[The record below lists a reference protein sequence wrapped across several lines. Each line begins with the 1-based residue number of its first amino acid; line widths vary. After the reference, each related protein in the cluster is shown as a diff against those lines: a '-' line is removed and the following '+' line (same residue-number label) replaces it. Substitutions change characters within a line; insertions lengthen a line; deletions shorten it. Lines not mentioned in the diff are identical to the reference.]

1 MRQTISAVLAF
12 FFAAFG
18 FGQGAAAGADD
29 CRPADNLAYV
39 QGVDEC
45 LALQTF
51 APGGGLPSDGAPGK
65 TLVIVLHGDLSSG
78 GPADYIF
85 PVAEQ
90 AAAAGAIGVAMMRPG
105 YPGGGRS
112 STGIASRKEK
122 RAQIYTPDEMDEIAA
137 AAARLK
143 DHYGAAEIVMVGHSG
158 GAVMA
163 GVILGRHPGL
173 VQRALLVSCP
183 CDIPTWRRMRGRD
196 PLPNAENPIDHIDR
210 IPAGTVIRLLTGSKD
225 TNTRTRL
232 AVDYTATAQAAGL
245 DADFVELPGASHTL
259 NDAMAG
265 SAEFQAALAKVILG
279 R

>member
-1 MRQTISAVLAF
+1 MRRIISAVSAF
-12 FFAAFG
+12 LVLLFG
-18 FGQGAAAGADD
+18 FGPGAFAGDDD
-29 CRPADNLAYV
+29 CRPGDNLTYV

-45 LALQTF
+45 LALQTY
-51 APGGGLPSDGAPGK
+51 LPSDAVPGR
-65 TLVIVLHGDLSSG
+65 TLVIVLHGDLSRG

-85 PVAEQ
+85 PIAER

-105 YPGGGRS
+105 YAGGGRS

-137 AAARLK
+137 AANRLK
-143 DHYGAAEIVMVGHSG
+143 DHHGAAEIVMVGHSG

-173 VQRALLVSCP
+173 VQRALLISCP
-183 CDIPTWRRMRGRD
+183 CDIPTWRRMRGRN
-196 PLPNAENPIDHIDR
+196 PLPNAENPIDHIDG

-225 TNTRTRL
+225 TNTRTSL
-232 AVDYTATAQAAGL
+232 AADYTEKAQAAGI
-245 DADFVELPGASHTL
+245 DAAFIELPGAGHNLT
-259 NDAMAG
+259 NAVIG
-265 SAEFQAALAKVILG
+265 SAEFEAALSEAVLG

>member
-1 MRQTISAVLAF
+1 MRRTIAAVSALLIMV
-12 FFAAFG
+12 FG
-18 FGQGAAAGADD
+18 FGAGAFAGDDD
-29 CRPADNLAYV
+29 CRPADNLTYV
-39 QGVDEC
+39 EGVDEC
-45 LALQTF
+45 LALRTY
-51 APGGGLPSDGAPGK
+51 LPSDTAPGK
-65 TLVIVLHGDLSSG
+65 TLVIVLHGDLSRG

-105 YPGGGRS
+105 YTGGSRT

-137 AAARLK
+137 AATRLK
-143 DHYGAAEIVMVGHSG
+143 AHHGAAEIVMVGHSG

-173 VQRALLVSCP
+173 VQRALLIACP
-183 CDIPTWRRMRGRD
+183 CDIPTWRRMRGRN

-225 TNTRTRL
+225 TNTRTSL
-232 AVDYTATAQAAGL
+232 AADYAEKAQAAGL
-245 DADFVELPGASHTL
+245 DTVFSELPGAGHNLT
-259 NDAMAG
+259 DAVAG
-265 SAEFQAALAKVILG
+265 SAQFEAALAEVILG

>member
-1 MRQTISAVLAF
+1 MRPTIAAVSALLI
-12 FFAAFG
+12 AAFG
-18 FGQGAAAGADD
+18 FGPGASAGDDD
-29 CRPADNLAYV
+29 CRPADNLTYV
-39 QGVDEC
+39 QGLDEC

-51 APGGGLPSDGAPGK
+51 PPSDAAPGK
-65 TLVIVLHGDLSSG
+65 TLVIVLHGDLSRG

-105 YPGGGRS
+105 YAGGGRT
-112 STGIASRKEK
+112 STGIASRKEN

-137 AAARLK
+137 AATRLK
-143 DHYGAAEIVMVGHSG
+143 DHHGAAEIVMIGHSG

-210 IPAGTVIRLLTGSKD
+210 IPAGTMIRLLTGSND
-225 TNTRTRL
+225 TNTRTSL
-232 AVDYTATAQAAGL
+232 ATDYAAAAQAADL
-245 DADFVELPGASHTL
+245 DAAFIELPGAGHNL

-265 SAEFQAALAKVILG
+265 STEFQAALAKVILG